1 VKKEADVTRA
11 FTGNIRD
18 KLIAAKQQWAEK
30 GRLLTG
36 VHDEN
41 HENRL
46 PPGQREVKD
55 WPVLDLGITPH
66 LNEADWQLAVKGEVA
81 NPVSLSMT
89 QLLDL
94 PAFYD
99 CSDIHC
105 VTSWSRYENHWQG
118 VSARELARLVQ
129 PTDAARHVLFTAH
142 DGYTTNV
149 TIEQFLDD
157 DVLLAHHWQDQPITD
172 EHGGPVRV
180 VIPKLYFWKSAKWVR
195 EITVSK
201 TDKPG
206 FWETRGYH
214 NNADPWTEQRYD

>member
-1 VKKEADVTRA
+1 MTETFSGA
-11 FTGNIRD
+11 IRE

-36 VHDEN
+36 KQDVN
-41 HENRL
+41 RENRL

-66 LNEADWQLAVKGEVA
+66 VDPSSWALSIGGEVE
-81 NPVSLSMT
+81 NPVSLTML
-89 QLLDL
+89 QFLDL

-99 CSDIHC
+99 QSDIHC
-105 VTSWSRYENHWQG
+105 VTSWSRYDNHWQG
-118 VSARELARLVQ
+118 VSALELARLVR
-129 PTDAARHVLFTAH
+129 PTDKAKYVLFTAH

-149 TIEQFLDD
+149 TREQFLDE
-157 DVLLAHHWQDQPITD
+157 DVLLAHHWQDKPLTD

-180 VIPKLYFWKSAKWVR
+180 IIPKLYFWKSAKWVR
-195 EITVSK
+195 EITFSA

-214 NNADPWTEQRYD
+214 NNAAPWTEQRYS

>member
-1 VKKEADVTRA
+1 MTETFSGA
-11 FTGNIRD
+11 IRD

-36 VHDEN
+36 KKDVN
-41 HENRL
+41 RENRL
-46 PPGQREVKD
+46 PPGQREVRD

-66 LNEADWQLAVKGEVA
+66 VDPASWRLSIGGEVE
-81 NPVSLSMT
+81 NPVSLTMA
-89 QLLDL
+89 QFLDL

-99 CSDIHC
+99 QSDIHC
-105 VTSWSRYENHWQG
+105 VTSWSRYDNHWQG
-118 VSARELARLVQ
+118 VSALELARLVH
-129 PTDAARHVLFTAH
+129 PTDKAKYVLFTAH

-149 TIEQFLDD
+149 TRGQFLDD
-157 DVLLAHHWQDQPITD
+157 DVLLAHHWQDKPLGD

-180 VIPKLYFWKSAKWVR
+180 IIPKLYFWKSAKWVR
-195 EITVSK
+195 EITFSA

-214 NNADPWTEQRYD
+214 NNADPWTEQRYS